1 MDSALE
7 RLMHKTIKKVTSDT
21 DTLNFNTAISA
32 LMVYV
37 NELAK
42 RTLVPYE
49 CVKIL
54 ALLLSPY
61 APHIAE
67 EIWALIGEKPSVTK
81 QDWPLYNEELC
92 KDDTITV
99 GVQVNGKL
107 RGSIEIAPSST
118 PEEMLKTAKEQE
130 NVKKYIDGHT
140 VVKEI
145 AIPGKIVNIVVK

>member
-1 MDSALE
+1 M
-7 RLMHKTIKKVTSDT
+7 
-21 DTLNFNTAISA
+21 
-32 LMVYV
+32 
-37 NELAK
+37 
-42 RTLVPYE
+42 
-49 CVKIL
+49 
-54 ALLLSPY
+54 
-61 APHIAE
+61 
-67 EIWALIGEKPSVTK
+67 
-81 QDWPLYNEELC
+81 YNEELC